1 MFSSGKMLDL
11 NPIRAR
17 IEAAREIAAS
27 IPQLTL
33 PGQLFSMERIIALL
47 SEDVR
52 HRLGERLGR
61 RHGHLVA
68 YLDRLAEE
76 AARPVPNVAAF
87 HEGIG
92 VLLDALT
99 RALADDDRPLTPRSS
114 SPRPTEA

>member
-1 MFSSGKMLDL
+1 MLDL
-11 NPIRAR
+11 EPIRAR

-33 PGQLFSMERIIALL
+33 PGQQFSMERIIELL
-47 SEDVR
+47 AEDVR

-92 VLLDALT
+92 VLLDALA
-99 RALADDDRPLTPRSS
+99 RAVKDNDHPMTPRTS
-114 SPRPTEA
+114 SPRPTGEA